1 MCAAETTTTSLN
13 DFTNSSLVEPTVI
26 LALSEQAGF
35 VTRNFR
41 EFSIIG
47 KPTNAIKIP
56 TQTSWWGTPD
66 DDGAGVD
73 TEFNATEGTALGNT
87 EAASGVVTI
96 TAAEYGVA
104 SAITDNVGEDSVLD
118 GLEML
123 NFVTGPMILAL
134 GLALDDDGFA
144 LLASLSNSVGTTN
157 TDLSIAQMIAA
168 QQGLRVRGANA
179 DAVAYVLDNKQA
191 LDIETALMAGNSA
204 ASIFA
209 LSADR
214 VIGYAPTADHG
225 MGASRHVMNFRGVP
239 VLTSGL
245 TDTANAAVDVVG
257 ACFCPTSAYNDATG
271 ATTFAYAWKRLPR
284 FEMQR
289 QAKGRAT
296 DLVMTMRAGVAE
308 LQDGSGTKI
317 VTNAAA

>member
-1 MCAAETTTTSLN
+1 MALETTTTSLN

-26 LALSEQAGF
+26 AALSEQAGF

-41 EFSIIG
+41 EFSAIG
-47 KPTNAIKIP
+47 KATNAIAIP

-87 EAASGVVTI
+87 QVASGVVTI
-96 TAAEYGVA
+96 TCAEYGVA
-104 SAITDNVGEDSVLD
+104 QALTDNVGEDSVLD
-118 GLEML
+118 GMAML

-134 GLALDDDGFA
+134 QLALDDDGYA
-144 LLASLSNSVGTTN
+144 LLASLSNSVGSSG

-168 QQGLRVRGANA
+168 QQGLRVRGTNA
-179 DAVAYVLDNKQA
+179 DSVAYVLDNQQA
-191 LDIETALMAGNSA
+191 LDIETALQA
-204 ASIFA
+204 ANAAAAIFA

-214 VIGYAPTADHG
+214 LIGYAPTSDNG
-225 MGASRHVMNFRGVP
+225 MGASRQVMSFRGIP
-239 VLTSGL
+239 VYTSGL
-245 TDTANAAVDVVG
+245 TDTANASADVVG
-257 ACFCPTSAYNDATG
+257 ACFCPTSAYNDASG
-271 ATTFAYAWKRLPR
+271 ATTFGYAWKRLPR
-284 FEMQR
+284 FETQR
-289 QAKGRAT
+289 QAKGRST

-317 VTNAAA
+317 VTDA